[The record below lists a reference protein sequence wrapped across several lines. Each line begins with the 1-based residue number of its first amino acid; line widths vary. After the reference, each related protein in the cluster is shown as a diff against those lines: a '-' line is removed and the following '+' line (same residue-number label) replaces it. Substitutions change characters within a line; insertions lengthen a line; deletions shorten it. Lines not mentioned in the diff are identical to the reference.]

1 MTTLK
6 TMTRVQLGAMGEALA
21 VDYLTS
27 MGLRILNRNW
37 RCRYGELDV
46 IACDAATRTVVFVE
60 VKTRTGDG
68 YGGLA
73 HAVTERKVRRLR
85 PASPGRAVAGR
96 PGRALGCGAHR
107 CDRRASRPQEFRPHP
122 RAHPPAGDRLM
133 ALGRAFSVAVRGL
146 DGEIVEIEADI
157 TSGLPGVHLVGLPD
171 AALQES
177 RDRVRAAV
185 TNCGNSWPMARLTLA
200 LSPATLPK
208 MGSVYDIA
216 LAAAVLS
223 AQQKKPWE
231 RLENTLLLGEL
242 SLDGRV
248 RPVRGVL
255 PAVLAAKRDG
265 WPAVVVP
272 ADNLPEASL
281 VDGIDVRGV
290 RTLGQLQSWLRGS
303 TGLAGRI
310 TTADTTPESA
320 ADLADVVGQSQARFA
335 VEVAAAGAHHL
346 MLTGP
351 PGVGKTMLAQ
361 RLPGLLPSLSGSE
374 SLEVTAIHSVAGLL
388 SGDTPLITRPPFV
401 APHHSS
407 SVAALVGGGS
417 GMARPGA
424 VSRAHRGVLFL
435 DECAEISLS
444 ALEALRTPLEDG
456 EIRLARRDGVA
467 CYPARFQLVLA
478 ANPCPC
484 APADPQDCICAAAT
498 KRRYLGKLSGPLLDR
513 VDLRVQMHRL
523 RAGAFSA
530 ADGES
535 TSQVRQRVA
544 LAREAAAQRWRP
556 HGFRTNAEV
565 SGPLLRRKF
574 RPSSAA
580 MLPLRTA
587 LDRGLLSIR
596 GVDRTLRVAW
606 SLADLAGRTS
616 PGIDEVAAALSFR
629 QTGARR

>member
-1 MTTLK
+1 
-6 TMTRVQLGAMGEALA
+6 
-21 VDYLTS
+21 
-27 MGLRILNRNW
+27 
-37 RCRYGELDV
+37 
-46 IACDAATRTVVFVE
+46 
-60 VKTRTGDG
+60 
-68 YGGLA
+68 
-73 HAVTERKVRRLR
+73 
-85 PASPGRAVAGR
+85 
-96 PGRALGCGAHR
+96 
-107 CDRRASRPQEFRPHP
+107 
-122 RAHPPAGDRLM
+122 M

-208 MGSVYDIA
+208 MGSVYDCA

-223 AQQKKPWE
+223 AQLKKPWH
-231 RLENTLLLGEL
+231 RLEKTVVLGEL

-272 ADNLPEASL
+272 VGNLAEASL
-281 VDGIDVRGV
+281 VDGIDIWGV
-290 RTLGQLQSWLRGS
+290 RTLGQLQSWLSGS
-303 TGLAGRI
+303 AGLDDRI
-310 TTADTTPESA
+310 RPADTAPESS
-320 ADLADVVGQSQARFA
+320 ADLADVVGQAQARFA

-361 RLPGLLPSLSGSE
+361 RLPGILPALSHSE

-388 SGDTPLITRPPFV
+388 SGDTPLITRAPFV

-435 DECAEISLS
+435 DECAEISVS

-484 APADPQDCICAAAT
+484 APADPRDCICAAAA
-498 KRRYLGKLSGPLLDR
+498 KRRYLGRLSGPLLDR
-513 VDLRVQMHRL
+513 VDLRVQMNPI

-530 ADGES
+530 SDGEP
-535 TSQVRQRVA
+535 TAQVRQRVA
-544 LAREAAAQRWRP
+544 QARDAAAQRWRP

-565 SGPLLRRKF
+565 SGALLRRKF

-580 MLPLRTA
+580 MDPLRKA

-596 GVDRTLRVAW
+596 GLDRTLRVAW

-616 PGIDEVAAALSFR
+616 PGLDEVAAALSFR
-629 QTGARR
+629 QPGAKR

>member
-1 MTTLK
+1 
-6 TMTRVQLGAMGEALA
+6 
-21 VDYLTS
+21 
-27 MGLRILNRNW
+27 
-37 RCRYGELDV
+37 
-46 IACDAATRTVVFVE
+46 
-60 VKTRTGDG
+60 
-68 YGGLA
+68 
-73 HAVTERKVRRLR
+73 
-85 PASPGRAVAGR
+85 
-96 PGRALGCGAHR
+96 
-107 CDRRASRPQEFRPHP
+107 
-122 RAHPPAGDRLM
+122 M

-171 AALQES
+171 AALLES

-208 MGSVYDIA
+208 VGSVYDIA

-223 AQQKKPWE
+223 AQRKQPWH
-231 RLENTLLLGEL
+231 RLEKTVLLGEL
-242 SLDGRV
+242 SGKGRV
-248 RPVRGVL
+248 GPVRGVL
-255 PAVLAAKRDG
+255 RAGLAANRDG

-272 ADNLPEASL
+272 VDNLAEASL

-290 RTLGQLQSWLRGS
+290 RTLGQLQNWLNGS
-303 TGLAGRI
+303 AGLDDRTAAA
-310 TTADTTPESA
+310 TTVPEPSV
-320 ADLADVVGQSQARFA
+320 DLADVVGQSQARFA

-361 RLPGLLPSLSGSE
+361 RLPGIFPPLADSE

-435 DECAEISLS
+435 DECAEINVNVM
-444 ALEALRTPLEDG
+444 EALRTPLEDG

-467 CYPARFQLVLA
+467 CYPARFQLVMA
-478 ANPCPC
+478 ANQCPC
-484 APADPQDCICAAAT
+484 APADPRDCICAAAV
-498 KRRYLGKLSGPLLDR
+498 KRRYLGRLSGPLMAR
-513 VDLRVQMHRL
+513 VDLRVEMHPVRR
-523 RAGAFSA
+523 RAFAA
-530 ADGES
+530 ADAES
-535 TSQVRQRVA
+535 TAQVRNRVA
-544 LAREAAAQRWRP
+544 TARDAATQRWCP

-565 SGPLLRRKF
+565 SGTLLRRRF

-580 MLPLRTA
+580 MQPLRSA
-587 LDRGLLSIR
+587 LDRGMLSIR

-606 SLADLAGRTS
+606 TLADLAGRTS
-616 PGIDEVAAALSFR
+616 PGRDEVAVALSFR
-629 QTGARR
+629 QPWASR

>member
-1 MTTLK
+1 
-6 TMTRVQLGAMGEALA
+6 
-21 VDYLTS
+21 
-27 MGLRILNRNW
+27 
-37 RCRYGELDV
+37 
-46 IACDAATRTVVFVE
+46 
-60 VKTRTGDG
+60 
-68 YGGLA
+68 
-73 HAVTERKVRRLR
+73 
-85 PASPGRAVAGR
+85 
-96 PGRALGCGAHR
+96 
-107 CDRRASRPQEFRPHP
+107 
-122 RAHPPAGDRLM
+122 M

-223 AQQKKPWE
+223 AQRKNPWH
-231 RLENTLLLGEL
+231 RLEKAVLLGEL

-248 RPVRGVL
+248 RPVRGAL

-272 ADNLPEASL
+272 VDNLAEASL
-281 VDGIDVRGV
+281 VDGIDVWGV
-290 RTLGQLQSWLRGS
+290 RTLGQLQSWLSGS
-303 TGLAGRI
+303 AGLDDRI
-310 TTADTTPESA
+310 SAADTAPESS
-320 ADLADVVGQSQARFA
+320 ADLADVVGQAQARFA

-361 RLPGLLPSLSGSE
+361 RLPGILPALSHSE

-388 SGDTPLITRPPFV
+388 SGATPLITRPPFV

-435 DECAEISLS
+435 DECAEISVS

-484 APADPQDCICAAAT
+484 APADPRDCICAAAV
-498 KRRYLGKLSGPLLDR
+498 KRRYLGRLSGPLLDR
-513 VDLRVQMHRL
+513 VDLRVQMNPI

-530 ADGES
+530 TDGEP
-535 TSQVRQRVA
+535 TAQVRQRVA
-544 LAREAAAQRWRP
+544 QARDAAAQRWRP

-565 SGPLLRRKF
+565 SGALLRRKF
-574 RPSSAA
+574 RPSYAA
-580 MLPLRTA
+580 MDPLRKA

-596 GVDRTLRVAW
+596 GLDRTLRVAW

-616 PGIDEVAAALSFR
+616 PGLDEVAAALSFR
-629 QTGARR
+629 QPGAQR

>member
-1 MTTLK
+1 
-6 TMTRVQLGAMGEALA
+6 
-21 VDYLTS
+21 
-27 MGLRILNRNW
+27 
-37 RCRYGELDV
+37 
-46 IACDAATRTVVFVE
+46 
-60 VKTRTGDG
+60 
-68 YGGLA
+68 
-73 HAVTERKVRRLR
+73 
-85 PASPGRAVAGR
+85 
-96 PGRALGCGAHR
+96 
-107 CDRRASRPQEFRPHP
+107 
-122 RAHPPAGDRLM
+122 M

-177 RDRVRAAV
+177 RDRVRAAI

-208 MGSVYDIA
+208 MGSLYDLA

-223 AQQKKPWE
+223 AQRKNPWD
-231 RLENTLLLGEL
+231 RLEKTLLLGEL

-248 RPVRGVL
+248 RPVHGVL

-272 ADNLPEASL
+272 VDNLAEASL
-281 VDGIDVRGV
+281 VDGIDVWGV
-290 RTLGQLQSWLRGS
+290 RTLGQLQSWLTGS
-303 TGLAGRI
+303 AGLDDRI
-310 TTADTTPESA
+310 GADAPTPEPS
-320 ADLADVVGQSQARFA
+320 ADLADVVGQAQARFA

-361 RLPGLLPSLSGSE
+361 RLPGLLPPLSDSE

-388 SGDTPLITRPPFV
+388 SAETPLITRPPFV

-435 DECAEISLS
+435 DECAEISVS

-456 EIRLARRDGVA
+456 EIRLARREGVA

-484 APADPQDCICAAAT
+484 APADPRDCICAGAA

-513 VDLRVQMHRL
+513 VDLRVQMHSV
-523 RAGAFSA
+523 RAGAFSGSG
-530 ADGES
+530 GE
-535 TSQVRQRVA
+535 TTAQVRQRVA
-544 LAREAAAQRWRP
+544 LARDAAAERWRP

-565 SGPLLRRKF
+565 SGALLRRKF
-574 RPSSAA
+574 RPSNAA
-580 MLPLRTA
+580 TDPLRMA

-596 GVDRTLRVAW
+596 GLDRTLRVAW
-606 SLADLAGRTS
+606 SLADLAGRVS
-616 PGIDEVAAALSFR
+616 PGLDEVAAALSFR
-629 QTGARR
+629 QPGAQR